1 MTVRVCFDSSL
12 WNALFNQEE
21 DKDLSAVQS
30 WIQQIDTRKATL
42 LIPSIVVT
50 EVFAHPDE
58 VIVKKFD
65 AFLSRSNVEQL
76 DLTVAIA
83 RKGGQLRR
91 RLLDANMNLKTPDA
105 IVIAIADHHS
115 ADKIFSFDH
124 GMLRCN
130 GLFGIQAKICLP
142 SDGHEHPLFD
152 Q

>member
-65 AFLSRSNVEQL
+65 S
-76 DLTVAIA
+76 
-83 RKGGQLRR
+83 
-91 RLLDANMNLKTPDA
+91 
-105 IVIAIADHHS
+105 
-115 ADKIFSFDH
+115 
-124 GMLRCN
+124 
-130 GLFGIQAKICLP
+130 
-142 SDGHEHPLFD
+142 
-152 Q
+152 

>member
-115 ADKIFSFDH
+115 ANMIFSFDH